1 MIFPVDD
8 IDSGNV
14 QCFTAREISEL
25 EILTYMYIYFA
36 FDQEFS
42 GKK

>member
-14 QCFTAREISEL
+14 QRFTAREISEL
-25 EILTYMYIYFA
+25 EILTYVHILCFL
-36 FDQEFS
+36 S
-42 GKK
+42 GILG